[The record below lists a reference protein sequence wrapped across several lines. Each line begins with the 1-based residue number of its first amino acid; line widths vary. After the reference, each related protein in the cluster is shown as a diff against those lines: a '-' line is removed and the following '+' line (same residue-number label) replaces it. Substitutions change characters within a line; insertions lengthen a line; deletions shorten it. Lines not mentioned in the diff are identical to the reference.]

1 MKQKKPSKH
10 RFKNGRAK
18 KGLNFLFTSANKE
31 FFQNTAAEREEN
43 LNDYYVDNEYFQSA
57 TDPNSKKAFFIG
69 RTGVGK
75 TAILEKI
82 KRSPRQNIIS
92 INPEDFAFKIMERS
106 AVLKQL
112 TDWEIN
118 LDLFYKTMWKY
129 IFVTEILK
137 QIYGNQKKSWF
148 EEQVLKWKSDSV
160 AIRAYNFLQR
170 NDELESGISF
180 NEKIEKIVEKLEC
193 SVQATGISFEFK
205 VGYSPNKTLTKD
217 EEKRIYNAIKQFEF
231 TDINYFIKHL
241 DQNILNKYDFIILVD
256 DLDKNWIQNEIGI
269 NFTRCLFETIFDI
282 NNSKHLRLLVS
293 LRTNLF
299 NQLKFNQRE
308 KFSPY
313 IDYIF
318 WNDEK
323 MKEIVEKRFKA
334 IVIDSYSDIWE
345 FIFPEE
351 ITVGHQKRQKTFDYL
366 LRRSNMR
373 PRDILLF
380 ISYAIGNS
388 IGKNKI
394 TMDAMIKAEE
404 TYSKDR
410 LNALEDEWQNPYI
423 NIGKIFNFF
432 RRCFHKLD
440 KESFYAIMEDITL
453 DVLEKEEQKNL
464 GDWLWIVEGS
474 YIKKDDK
481 NFDSLKLI
489 DLLYKMGFIGIKET
503 PSSKTRY
510 IHDGQGLDMPY
521 ISEDT
526 KFYINPCYHRALAV
540 TFH

>member
-1 MKQKKPSKH
+1 MKQKKNSKH

-18 KGLNFLFTSANKE
+18 KGLNFSFTSANKE

-57 TDPNSKKAFFIG
+57 IDPNSKKAFFIG

-82 KRSPRQNIIS
+82 KRSPKQNIIS

-180 NEKIEKIVEKLEC
+180 NEKIEKIIQKLEC
-193 SVQATGISFEFK
+193 SVQVAEVTLK

-217 EEKRIYNAIKQFEF
+217 EEKKIYNAIKTFEF

-241 DQNILNKYDFIILVD
+241 DQNILNKYGFIILID
-256 DLDKNWIQNEIGI
+256 DLDKNWIQNKIGI

-334 IVIDSYSDIWE
+334 IGIDSYSNIWK

-351 ITVGHQKRQKTFDYL
+351 ITVGHQKRHKTFDYL
-366 LRRSNMR
+366 LSRSNMR

-432 RRCFHKLD
+432 RRCPHKLD
-440 KESFYAIMEDITL
+440 KESFYAIIGNITL
-453 DVLEKEEQKNL
+453 DVLEKEEKKNL

-474 YIKKDDK
+474 YIKKDKDW
-481 NFDSLKLI
+481 DSSKLI

-510 IHDGQGLDMPY
+510 IHDGQGLDIPY
-521 ISEDT
+521 INEDT